1 MFSDRTEK
9 EARSGMRFNRVLL
22 AAAVTAGAA
31 TFAQQS
37 PPPVLRGAL
46 ETALDR
52 NTTLVIGKNP
62 IARVLELI
70 TQHTRV
76 PLVMAPRTTALL
88 PYGAETVMTV
98 TLRGIPLREGLAGM
112 LRPVAMTFAVR
123 NEHIEIIPTPPLR
136 RLGRAPRRS
145 ELTLLEQLGKTP
157 WSDVTA
163 ASLPFQFHVPQS
175 NTRLA
180 LVAAAREVG
189 AGTQADVL
197 ELACERLGWSW
208 FPSGEVIAIL
218 ERTQQM
224 NRQLDRPLALQFV
237 RQPITRI
244 LDHLSEWADLPITL
258 APDALNALA
267 PDTRENIS
275 LIAQG
280 VTVRQ
285 ALNQLT
291 TATGLT
297 WTLQENGAQVSAGQ
311 TLKTTPKPA
320 DPIVATITI
329 PLPNGTQIQIPIHA
343 SDCPPELMTF
353 LETHKKKGLA
363 VLLEQIKSEP

>member
-1 MFSDRTEK
+1 
-9 EARSGMRFNRVLL
+9 MRFNRVLL
-22 AAAVTAGAA
+22 AAALTAGAA
-31 TFAQQS
+31 TFARQA

-52 NTTLVIGKNP
+52 NTTFVIGKHP

-112 LRPVAMTFAVR
+112 LRPVAMTFVVH

-157 WSDVTA
+157 WSDATA
-163 ASLPFQFHVPQS
+163 ASLPLQFHVSQS
-175 NTRLA
+175 NARSA
-180 LVAAAREVG
+180 LIAAAREVG

-197 ELACERLGWSW
+197 ELACKRLGWSW

-237 RQPITRI
+237 RQPVTRI
-244 LDHLSEWADLPITL
+244 LDQLAKWADLPITL
-258 APDALNALA
+258 APDALAALA

-291 TATGLT
+291 IATGLT
-297 WTLQENGAQVSAGQ
+297 WSLQESGVQVRAGRSL
-311 TLKTTPKPA
+311 TGTPNPA
-320 DPIVATITI
+320 PTDPIVATLTV
-329 PLPNGTQIQIPIHA
+329 PLPNGTQIRIP
-343 SDCPPELMTF
+343 PPHLRMPARRRDGN
-353 LETHKKKGLA
+353 LSYNAG
-363 VLLEQIKSEP
+363 